1 MLADSRTMPNML
13 SLEDIRECFAR
24 YVSEDPWPD
33 WRGTYLAEVERIQ
46 ALAPDALRSAKV
58 QQQLW
63 SLRGLST
70 LGPGEAVNVEGAY
83 AEPGIVSAV
92 VALRETVW
100 PQNVDERAQA
110 IQSAYDNILGLV
122 HPAHARR
129 RPQARLAR
137 LFAGLLPREQHCAFS
152 WSSQRHIAELLLG
165 RFDRPI
171 AAAVMVR
178 ERLRAALGP
187 EKSNTDDVLRSMF
200 CWWLQPAD
208 EARPTIS
215 DSMGNVQSPPVSAAA
230 EVVRPLVLLPVQR
243 QRRGMTAVNG
253 YVSGFRAVVQAA
265 QGGATPDDIVNT
277 MRSSLGYADASPDLC
292 RRIFNIVR
300 PMRFLQYKDGLWYP
314 SADGE
319 RLLEED
325 PPDVL
330 VERLLV
336 ETFGLGHFLQMLEE
350 RGPLTRKERNL
361 ALRTLY
367 PAWTTDFAP
376 GALGGWADS
385 LDLIQERDG
394 RQELTD
400 YGRAWLR
407 RLPKPLPVPAVE
419 AIPEPTIEAMDLIDS
434 LVVAPWPTLAT
445 MLPAFRNSPVAAGFV
460 FDDADLRALHLAWHS
475 HPHKRFVIL
484 SGLSGT
490 GKTAL
495 LRHYAH
501 VYCEQMGLDVE
512 HHRAVVPVSPDWRD
526 PSGLLGYFNAL
537 HADPTYQAEPAL
549 RLVLAAAKRPD
560 LPYFLILDE
569 MNLARVEHYFA
580 PFLSAMETGDKLV
593 LHAQDEPV
601 NGVQPWIRWPR
612 NLFIGGTINM
622 DETTHPIS
630 DKVLDRAFTLEFW
643 QVDLAAY
650 FERRAAAGSPRHSA
664 AEGELLALHA
674 ALVPIRRHFGYRT
687 ASEILGVLDAA
698 AAAGLDASAVAQVL
712 DQAIFSKILPRLRG
726 EETPSLNEALT
737 AIHARCQAQN
747 LSRSAAK
754 IAEMQARL
762 RSTGLTKFW
771 S

>member
-1 MLADSRTMPNML
+1 MPNGPL
-13 SLEDIRECFAR
+13 ALENISKEYAR
-24 YVSEDPWPD
+24 YLAEDPWPD
-33 WRGTYLAEVERIQ
+33 WRTKYLGEVTRIQ
-46 ALAPDALRSAKV
+46 GLSSEALRSAAIQK
-58 QQQLW
+58 QLW
-63 SLRGLST
+63 SLRELST
-70 LGPGEAVNVEGAY
+70 IGPGDSVNVQGAY
-83 AEPGIVSAV
+83 TDPAVVSAI

-100 PQNVDERAQA
+100 PESAAERAEA
-110 IQSAYDNILGLV
+110 IQSAYDKILTLV
-122 HPAHARR
+122 HPAHARL

-137 LFAGLLPREQHCAFS
+137 LFAGLLPREQHCVFS
-152 WSSQRHIAELLLG
+152 WHPQRYTSNLLLG
-165 RFDRPI
+165 KIHRPV
-171 AAAVMVR
+171 AAAVLAR
-178 ERLRAALGP
+178 ERLRAALGT
-187 EKSNTDDVLRSMF
+187 EKDIADDVLRSMF
-200 CWWLQPAD
+200 FWWLQPSD
-208 EARPTIS
+208 EASPETTGATGVTNTSSAPT
-215 DSMGNVQSPPVSAAA
+215 PAATEA
-230 EVVRPLVLLPVQR
+230 VPPLVLLPVQR
-243 QRRGMTAVNG
+243 QRRGMTAING
-253 YVSGFRAVVQAA
+253 YVSAFRAVVQAA
-265 QGGATPDDIVNT
+265 EGGATRDDIIDT
-277 MRSSLGYADASPDLC
+277 MRSSLGFADAAPDHC
-292 RRIFNIVR
+292 RRIFNLVR
-300 PMRFLQYKDGLWYP
+300 PLRFLQPKDGLWYP

-336 ETFGLGHFLQMLEE
+336 ETFGLGHFLQLLDE

-361 ALRTLY
+361 ALRAIY
-367 PAWTTDFAP
+367 PAWTSDFAP
-376 GALGGWADS
+376 SALGGWADS
-385 LDLIQERDG
+385 LDLIQEHDG

-400 YGRAWLR
+400 YGRAWVR
-407 RLPKPLPVPAVE
+407 RLPKPLPVPAIEMTSAPPPE
-419 AIPEPTIEAMDLIDS
+419 AAEAED
-434 LVVAPWPTLAT
+434 VPAATATPWPTLAT
-445 MLPAFRNSPVAAGFV
+445 ILPALRSSPATAGFV

-495 LRHYAH
+495 LRHYAQ
-501 VYCEQMGLDVE
+501 VYCEQLGLDVE

-526 PSGLLGYFNAL
+526 PAGLLGYFNAL

-622 DETTHPIS
+622 DETTHAIS

-643 QVDLAAY
+643 QVDLPAF
-650 FERRAAAGSPRHSA
+650 FERRAAAGNPRHA
-664 AEGELLALHA
+664 VAEAELLALHA
-674 ALVPIRRHFGYRT
+674 ALAPIRRHFGYRT
-687 ASEILGVLDAA
+687 ASEVLGVLDAA
-698 AAAGLDASAVAQVL
+698 TAAGLDAAAIAQVL
-712 DQAIFSKILPRLRG
+712 DQAIFSKVLPRLRG
-726 EETPSLNEALT
+726 EESPPLHQALT
-737 AIHARCQAQN
+737 AIHDRCKAHQ
-747 LSRSAAK
+747 LPRSAAK
-754 IAEMQARL
+754 IAEMQTRL